1 MSRVYICDVLWW
13 QPDLLTAQHDSWPV
27 SHVCAISGAVTVLS
41 LLGMLLLMECS
52 VKLTVCFSN
61 SDSCH

>member
-41 LLGMLLLMECS
+41 LLGMLLLMEC
-52 VKLTVCFSN
+52 
-61 SDSCH
+61 